1 MKNNVI
7 NDQSYIRVYVIGFEW
22 ELTKHQNF
30 IRFLD
35 GSTQEHSKICSDMSK
50 KKMITI
56 RHVVNVDILT
66 KFQKILYKDH
76 LKPPI

>member
-7 NDQSYIRVYVIGFEW
+7 NDQSYIRVYVIGFECQ
-22 ELTKHQNF
+22 LIKHQNF

-50 KKMITI
+50 QKMITI
-56 RHVVNVDILT
+56 HHVVNVDILT
-66 KFQKILYKDH
+66 KFQKIPYEDH
-76 LKPPI
+76 LKT